1 MVRSKLPN
9 IRIRSGFLGAI
20 IFGSAIAA
28 IAAVGR
34 GLAAGEKRSCIMEGQ
49 SEVKVGMCVL
59 IHGLETRKDLN
70 DRWGEVLKKCDGMD
84 PERFL
89 VKVFDPDLGFGRGD
103 WSTETVRIKTVN
115 LEESLIGPTT
125 HEGMACGH
133 SNPRHDGSF
142 CDEKLVASQ
151 ILHGDEDMLSWPEI
165 KEKWGSCVNFAL
177 KHGFDPMD
185 WDRFDELR
193 ELSTRIKAK
202 RQKLAREE
210 RARRER
216 EMESQRRTPPDNGRI
231 DLVVEGE
238 AANGAAPAAPA
249 AAVENEIKAFIG
261 GLASWVTEEHLK
273 EEFEKYGIVGANVKR
288 LKNGRSRGFG
298 FVSFWTVGLRQK
310 AVERLHGKMFWGKEI
325 TVAPAKPRDR
335 NAPRPRRG
343 RGTKHSR
350 GRGADQGPHK
360 YTPSKPK
367 APKRARKELLTKEQ
381 EKRIR
386 GLQQNIRGLQ
396 QMAQALEEARER
408 ELREKRILG
417 VLQKEQQQE
426 QQLAQVYE
434 LLEWARERGM

>member
-1 MVRSKLPN
+1 
-9 IRIRSGFLGAI
+9 
-20 IFGSAIAA
+20 
-28 IAAVGR
+28 
-34 GLAAGEKRSCIMEGQ
+34 MEGQ
-49 SEVKVGMCVL
+49 SAWRPKVGMCVL
-59 IHGLETRKDLN
+59 IHGLETRTYLN
-70 DRWGEVLKKCDGMD
+70 DRWGEVLEKEDICPYILYRPED
-84 PERFL
+84 ERFL

-103 WSTETVRIKTVN
+103 WSSETVPLKAEN
-115 LEESLIGPTT
+115 LKESLVGPTN
-125 HEGMACGH
+125 HEGAPCGA
-133 SNPRHDGSF
+133 SDPRGDPGG
-142 CDEKLVASQ
+142 CVEKLVASQ
-151 ILHGDEDMLSWPEI
+151 ILHGDEDMLTWQEI
-165 KEKWGSCVNFAL
+165 KKKWGSCFNFAYY
-177 KHGFDPMD
+177 HGFNAMNLDQL
-185 WDRFDELR
+185 DRLR
-193 ELSTRIKAK
+193 KLSTTMKAT
-202 RQKLAREE
+202 RQHLAEQE
-210 RARRER
+210 RRVRRER

-231 DLVVEGE
+231 GLVVEGE